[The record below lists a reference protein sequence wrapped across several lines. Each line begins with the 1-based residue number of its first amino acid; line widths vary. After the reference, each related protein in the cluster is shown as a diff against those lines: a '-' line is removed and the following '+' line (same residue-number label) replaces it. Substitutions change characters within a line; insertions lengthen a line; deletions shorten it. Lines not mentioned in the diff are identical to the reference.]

1 MIGQL
6 FAAAGSVPG
15 LPGLIDG
22 LGRMLIGSL
31 WQFAIIAAVLGLA
44 LRLMRRVSPR
54 ARYAASVI
62 ALAVIVV
69 APVLSWLWV
78 SDVAERDRDRR
89 AIAEARDLLSGGT
102 DAVTLKRAQLGIPA
116 SAIVRRDE
124 RLDRLSPA
132 AIVRRFPAAQRAA
145 EPWLL
150 TIVAAW
156 LLGVAVCS
164 LRPFLSWR
172 TVRQLRVLETSPLP
186 DALAQIFDG
195 AVEKIGLRQKVSALQ
210 SGLIRIPA
218 VVGYFRPLVLIPLS
232 VAMALPIDQLEALI
246 VHELAHIRRHD

>member
-22 LGRMLIGSL
+22 LGRMLISSL

-44 LRLMRRVSPR
+44 LRLMHSASPR

-62 ALAVIVV
+62 ALALIVV
-69 APVLSWLWV
+69 APVVSWLWV

-102 DAVTLKRAQLGIPA
+102 DAVTLKRAQLGIHA

-124 RLDRLSPA
+124 RLDRLSPG
-132 AIVRRFPAAQRAA
+132 AIVHRFPAAQRAA

-172 TVRQLRVLETSPLP
+172 TVRQLRVLETSPLS
-186 DALAQIFDG
+186 DALGQIFDG
-195 AVEKIGLRQKVSALQ
+195 AV
-210 SGLIRIPA
+210 
-218 VVGYFRPLVLIPLS
+218 
-232 VAMALPIDQLEALI
+232 
-246 VHELAHIRRHD
+246 